1 MRHTANITV
10 NDIQNVNQALLVLRH
25 FIDLSSRL
33 LPFLA
38 ELQQI
43 KQPSRKEEI
52 DKQRIIDVYSSYR
65 FNTETSEILM
75 GSNILQ
81 LINESFQS
89 LSELPAGVLNETS
102 QNALN
107 RFISERKRLQ
117 TKWKMVRAN

>member
-10 NDIQNVNQALLVLRH
+10 NDIQNVNQALLVLKH

-43 KQPSRKEEI
+43 EHPTHQEEI

-65 FNTETSEILM
+65 FNTETSEILI
-75 GSNILQ
+75 GSNVLQ
-81 LINESFQS
+81 LISDSFQS
-89 LSELPAGVLNETS
+89 LSNVPSGALNEASKT
-102 QNALN
+102 ALD
-107 RFISERKRLQ
+107 RFITERKRLRD
-117 TKWKMVRAN
+117 KWKLVRAN